1 MDRQSQDLDL
11 FRERLRRIDYN
22 SEVYFSVVDCIE
34 LLTSSPRPR
43 KYWNDLKTR
52 LKEEGAQ
59 ATLDEIVPLRLQSR
73 DGKLYETDCANRQT
87 ILRLLQ
93 SISSP
98 RAEPFKVALA
108 ALAEE
113 HLVLIE
119 DHQEAERRLRNLY
132 RDRQMPETWI
142 EQRIKVVVVRNA
154 LTDEWLYCGA
164 RTGEEFALLTNILH
178 EGAFGLA
185 VKVHRDLKG
194 LPRDEDLRD
203 HMSIPELGVTAFT
216 ESIALTLHQQRDSYG
231 MDDLARDANDAG
243 NAGAAAR
250 RIAEQTLGQPVVTS
264 DNFLANRPQRQV
276 RGKKAQKKISKG
288 QPDLFSEGK

>member
-1 MDRQSQDLDL
+1 MAEQPQDLDL
-11 FRERLRRIDYN
+11 FREKLRRIEYHG
-22 SEVYFSVVDCIE
+22 EVYFSVVDCME
-34 LLTSSPRPR
+34 ALGSPKPR
-43 KYWNDLKTR
+43 QYWRKLKDR
-52 LKEEGAQ
+52 LEAEGAK

-87 ILRLLQ
+87 ILRVIQ

-119 DHQEAERRLRNLY
+119 DHQEAERRLRKFY
-132 RDRQMPETWI
+132 RDRQMPETWV

-164 RTGEEFALLTNILH
+164 RAGEEFALLTNILH
-178 EGAFGLA
+178 EGAFGLPVQA
-185 VKVHRDLKG
+185 HRDLKG
-194 LPRDEDLRD
+194 LPKNEDLRD

-231 MDDLARDANDAG
+231 MGDLARDALDAG
-243 NAGAAAR
+243 KAGAAAR
-250 RIAEQTLGQPVVTS
+250 RIAEQTLGQPVVTIE
-264 DNFLANRPQRQV
+264 NFLANRAPRRQV
-276 RGKKAQKKISKG
+276 RGKKQKQDPDAQLPLLESG
-288 QPDLFSEGK
+288 E